1 MGRARE
7 EQFES
12 GLMFP
17 LEHCVKCSSRNIRA
31 VLPEHCGKLGKL
43 GKPP

>member
-1 MGRARE
+1 VRSR
-7 EQFES
+7 
-12 GLMFP
+12 
-17 LEHCVKCSSRNIRA
+17 VKKSAECSSWNIRA